1 MNHVALCLLFIF
13 SLPVLF
19 IIGKLIQRLF
29 FKVPPLPKGCF
40 LVRVGSKWAFRH
52 GTYLS
57 QFSYRSKRKAALH
70 AIGYVK
76 NLSRL

>member
-1 MNHVALCLLFIF
+1 MNHVALCFLCILA
-13 SLPVLF
+13 LPVLF
-19 IIGKLIQRLF
+19 TTGKLIQRLF
-29 FKVPPLPKGCF
+29 FEVPPLPKGCF
-40 LVRVGSKWAFRH
+40 LVRVGGKWAFRH

-57 QFSYRSKRKAALH
+57 QFSYRSKRRAALH